1 MTHSVR
7 RRSAGAA
14 VVLIAALLSAACAN
28 GDGGAATTAG
38 SQTSSSVLTSSA
50 APSTE
55 ADSTASSSEVSTETT
70 TGDTAESAT
79 VTVTDAA
86 ERSMEIPRQ
95 ISRVLALHPIPS
107 YVIWRLAPD
116 RIVAKD
122 TVFDGRYLQDGG
134 MQVFT
139 PEETARLAALP
150 TTGVFFKGYDPEQIL
165 SLAPDLVV
173 SMTKDPGLDD
183 EVAQTKI
190 PVYAVSKDRLEDYVD
205 MITRLGRL
213 LGNEADATALV
224 DFWNKTLDGVAAQV
238 GQLSDD
244 QKPRVYYANTGL
256 VKTPGP
262 ATVMASIITLA
273 GGTNVAADV
282 AGNPTDENI
291 EVSMEQ
297 IQQWNPQVI
306 IAMNDAAQQ
315 EILTDAKWKGIDA
328 VDNGRVYVQRK
339 YAATDGINAIMG
351 LQWLYGALHHADDAT
366 YEASFDAD
374 LRAFYDLFYRMQI
387 TDGQIAEHQ

>member
-7 RRSAGAA
+7 KRSAGAA

-28 GDGGAATTAG
+28 GDGDAATTAG

-55 ADSTASSSEVSTETT
+55 ADSTESSSEVSTETT
-70 TGDTAESAT
+70 TEDTAESAT

-86 ERSMEIPRQ
+86 GRSMEIPGQ

-238 GQLSDD
+238 GQLADD

-273 GGTNVAADV
+273 GGTNVAADI

-351 LQWLYGALHHADDAT
+351 LQWLYGSLHHADDAT